1 MYNPSELLRQA
12 NYELM
17 RGIYIP
23 SWNRAGSAPLLE
35 KLARAD
41 AIWREDVTIVTR
53 QDSVEEYRKAYPW
66 ARVVAQTGPNGI
78 GDARMECLRDAERR
92 GIPRIIMLDDDIQHI
107 SLLEW
112 VTPEGKFARS
122 RRYSAAVCGAYPEP
136 EIFCR
141 SLTVAAQLLG
151 RVFDKH
157 PEVSYGSLR
166 NALFS
171 QMINPN
177 RMTAWINK
185 GPFPSCVIMFEVDR
199 FSMRTMPEG
208 FLHHGEDLAML
219 LHNLQEGKHA
229 AILTSVVY
237 DQNGAVKTTIPLD
250 PESATGRAIDLASAE
265 EHYPDIARY
274 LRVGSRNSNGGVR
287 RWTLNWKRWCN
298 DHHEY
303 REQVF
308 TPEQVMG

>member
-1 MYNPSELLRQA
+1 MYSPKDLLRLA
-12 NYELM
+12 NSDRLY
-17 RGIYIP
+17 GVYIP

-35 KLARAD
+35 KLSQANE
-41 AIWREDVTIVTR
+41 IWRQDVTIVTR
-53 QDSVEEYRKAYPW
+53 QGSVEEYRKAYPW
-66 ARVVAQTGPNGI
+66 TRVVAQTGPNGI
-78 GDARMECLRDAERR
+78 GDARMECLRDAELR

-112 VTPEGKFARS
+112 VTPEDKFARS
-122 RRYSAAVCGAYPEP
+122 RRYSAAVCGAYLEP
-136 EIFCR
+136 EMFCR
-141 SLTVAAQLLG
+141 SLTVATQLLG

-157 PEVSYGSLR
+157 PEVSYGALR

-185 GPFPSCVIMFEVDR
+185 GPFPSCVMMFEMDR
-199 FSMRTMPEG
+199 FTMRHMPKG
-208 FLHHGEDLAML
+208 FRYHGEDLALL

-250 PESATGRAIDLASAE
+250 PESTTGRAIDLASAE

-303 REQVF
+303 REQVL